1 MSRPGAGLRP
11 LLVSVVA
18 TAAAACAPHSPR
30 PTAALFSP
38 GVTVIGHRGAAGLAP
53 ENTDAA
59 FAKAKELGVPFELD
73 VTLSADGVVVVIH
86 DDALERTT
94 NGAGYVD
101 ETPWATIEKLDA
113 GVHEGAQWEGQRV
126 PRLDEVLRRYAPH
139 VVVDVEIKSPRDG
152 KPPWEVARKTIEAI
166 DAAGARD
173 RVFITSFNPYVLA
186 ACLEHA
192 PDIPRGQLFGSFKGA
207 DLKFYE
213 KWVLRNL
220 MLNGKAVPDLLVAE
234 AAFLRPRYVAK
245 MKDKGYRVL
254 AWTVNEPAEMKRL
267 AEMGVDG
274 IITDRPDVAL
284 DVVGR

>member
-1 MSRPGAGLRP
+1 LI
-11 LLVSVVA
+11 A
-18 TAAAACAPHSPR
+18 TASAACAPHSPR
-30 PTAALFSP
+30 PTDSLFAK

-59 FAKAKELGVPFELD
+59 FAVAKDLGVPFELD

-101 ETPWATIEKLDA
+101 ETPWANIKDLDA
-113 GVHEGAQWEGQRV
+113 GVFLDPKWEGQRV
-126 PRLDEVLRRYAPH
+126 PRLDEVLRTYAPH
-139 VVVDVEIKSPRDG
+139 VVVNVEIKSPREG
-152 KPPWEVARKTIEAI
+152 KPPWEVAKKTIAAI

-173 RVFITSFNPYVLA
+173 RVFVTSFSPYVLA
-186 ACLEHA
+186 ACREYA
-192 PDIPRGQLFGSFKGA
+192 PDIPRGQLYGTFKGA

-220 MLNGKAVPDLLVAE
+220 LLNGKAVPDLLVAE
-234 AAFLRPRYVAK
+234 APLLRPRYVAK
-245 MKDKGYRVL
+245 MKDRGYRVL

-267 AEMGVDG
+267 VEMGVDG
-274 IITDRPDVAL
+274 IITDRPDLAL